1 MQRYDFFFNNQHF
14 ISEPP
19 KAHPSDSSNTS
30 NTRATSTTRDTSTT
44 SNPHPRPKENKKR
57 ESQNPE
63 TPYKRLAAT
72 YFPTN
77 RRSII
82 GDAGLN
88 FSVRNGKRCSPAPR
102 PPRIVLPAL
111 KAGDHWHK
119 TYKSAHGKPS
129 GY

>member
-1 MQRYDFFFNNQHF
+1 MQRYDFFFNNQQF

-19 KAHPSDSSNTS
+19 KAPPLVILVILVILGLLVILEILVLLAIPTP
-30 NTRATSTTRDTSTT
+30 TKKKT
-44 SNPHPRPKENKKR
+44 KKR
-57 ESQNPE
+57 ESQNHE

-88 FSVRNGKRCSPAPR
+88 FSVRNGKRCDHTAL
-102 PPRIVLPAL
+102 PPQYISERARSV
-111 KAGDHWHK
+111 
-119 TYKSAHGKPS
+119 KPTQS
-129 GY
+129 FQ